1 MAIFTYQGAVQR
13 VGRGR
18 LCGYCVT
25 LHDGAIHKV
34 VVGDAS
40 EVKVAV
46 GFVNLFASDSDIVQS
61 LSGGGVAKHLLE
73 EEKLPWV
80 VPTHNHLVVSKRLAE
95 GVCRHSISKAKV
107 SCNAFQHGI
116 NRSSMDWLILIRAI
130 IGLAAEHVVTEPNTG
145 SVFQIE
151 GDRFDYCSVDGDVAV
166 TLVLTGVLGLLLQN
180 REPVSEGAV
189 IIDEM
194 GEPKCN

>member
-1 MAIFTYQGAVQR
+1 M
-13 VGRGR
+13 
-18 LCGYCVT
+18 
-25 LHDGAIHKV
+25 
-34 VVGDAS
+34 
-40 EVKVAV
+40 
-46 GFVNLFASDSDIVQS
+46 
-61 LSGGGVAKHLLE
+61 AKHLLE

-80 VPTHNHLVVSKRLAE
+80 VPTHNHLVVSKRFAE

-166 TLVLTGVLGLLLQN
+166 TIVLTGVLGLILQN

-194 GEPKCN
+194 REPKCN